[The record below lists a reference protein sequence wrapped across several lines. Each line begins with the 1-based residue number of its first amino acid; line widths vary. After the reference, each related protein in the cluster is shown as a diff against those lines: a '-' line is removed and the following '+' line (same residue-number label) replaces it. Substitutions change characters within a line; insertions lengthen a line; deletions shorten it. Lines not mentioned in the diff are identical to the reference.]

1 MRLEVRMR
9 GREPEAW
16 LARGGDGAWVT
27 GGVGAVDVCAFG
39 AVEPPGGSGERAL
52 LKKAAERRPERALL
66 KKAAEQGRAGVAF
79 LLIDVAG
86 VWRGHAKK
94 SWPWLLEMC
103 PASEPS

>member
-1 MRLEVRMR
+1 MRLEVRAR

-39 AVEPPGGSGERAL
+39 AVERLEPSASPPEEGCEG
-52 LKKAAERRPERALL
+52 
-66 KKAAEQGRAGVAF
+66 GVAF

-94 SWPWLLEMC
+94 GWP
-103 PASEPS
+103 